1 MKRIILNI
9 TATLMLALLPV
20 GATVGTAYA
29 ACGTPSDSKT
39 QVLHG
44 IGETGGG
51 CNDSGVSN
59 VLSDVVQIL
68 SIVVG
73 IAAVI
78 AVISAGF
85 KYVTSGGEASKV
97 ANAKSTLIYALIG
110 VAIAALAQFLVH
122 FVLTQSNQATLPT
135 CTQGQTPAKD
145 NCAVR

>member
-9 TATLMLALLPV
+9 VATLALALIPA
-20 GATVGTAYA
+20 GAAVSTAYA

-44 IGETGGG
+44 VGQTGGD

-59 VLSDVVQIL
+59 VIADAVKIL

-78 AVISAGF
+78 AIISAGF
-85 KYVTSGGEASKV
+85 KYITSGGEASKV

-110 VAIAALAQFLVH
+110 LVIAALAQFLVH
-122 FVLTQSNQATLPT
+122 FVLTQSGKATLPK
-135 CTQGQTPAKD
+135 CGAHQTPATD
-145 NCAVR
+145 NCTT